1 MNAWASE
8 SEPSSPTTGAI
19 TLVEGSSFCVC
30 SPSGDLTGSGGMA
43 PGDMEREYRDKTQG
57 DMTKP
62 SQPDGTTP
70 LEHDQG
76 QRTKVR

>member
-1 MNAWASE
+1 MGQQRDTSQVGTHGNADGNDQSKQ
-8 SEPSSPTTGAI
+8 GR
-19 TLVEGSSFCVC
+19 
-30 SPSGDLTGSGGMA
+30 GDLTGSGGMA
-43 PGDMEREYRDKTQG
+43 PGDMDREYRDKTQG